1 METRKVARAVILVA
15 IGVAISP
22 FTSIP
27 IGIARINPAQHFVNV
42 VGAVL
47 LGPWWAAGIALVIG
61 ILRNALG
68 TGTLLAFPGGMIG
81 AFLAGT
87 VYRYTRNIYLG
98 ALGEV
103 LGTGFLGS
111 VVSVLIVAPVFMGKA
126 MAMGALMIAFSG
138 STILG
143 SIIAIFALKL
153 LDRAGF
159 LNPPGPRPA
168 MDKSLRKS
176 GD

>member
-1 METRKVARAVILVA
+1 METRNVARAIILVA

-27 IGIARINPAQHFVNV
+27 IGIAKINPAQHFVNV

-47 LGPWWAAGIALVIG
+47 LGPWWATGIALVIG
-61 ILRNALG
+61 ILRNMLG

-81 AFLAGT
+81 AFIAGY
-87 VYRYTRNIYLG
+87 VYRYTKNIYLG

-103 LGTGFLGS
+103 IGTGILGAM
-111 VVSVLIVAPVFMGKA
+111 VSALIVAPVLMGKA
-126 MAMGALMIAFSG
+126 IAMGGLIVAFSG

-143 SIIAIFALKL
+143 SIIGILAIKFLE
-153 LDRAGF
+153 RAGF
-159 LNPPGPRPA
+159 VRLRSNGGRPA
-168 MDKSLRKS
+168 HDPSI
-176 GD
+176 

>member
-1 METRKVARAVILVA
+1 METRNVARAIILVA
-15 IGVAISP
+15 IGVVISP

-61 ILRNALG
+61 VLRNMLG

-81 AFLAGT
+81 AFIAGYT
-87 VYRYTRNIYLG
+87 YRYTRNIYLG
-98 ALGEV
+98 GLGEI
-103 LGTGFLGS
+103 LGTGILGAI
-111 VVSVLIVAPVFMGKA
+111 VSALIVAPVLMGKP
-126 MAMGALMIAFSG
+126 MAMGALIIAFSG

-143 SIIAIFALKL
+143 SFFGILGLKFL
-153 LDRAGF
+153 ERAGF
-159 LNPPGPRPA
+159 VRLKPNG
-168 MDKSLRKS
+168 KQS
-176 GD
+176 GR